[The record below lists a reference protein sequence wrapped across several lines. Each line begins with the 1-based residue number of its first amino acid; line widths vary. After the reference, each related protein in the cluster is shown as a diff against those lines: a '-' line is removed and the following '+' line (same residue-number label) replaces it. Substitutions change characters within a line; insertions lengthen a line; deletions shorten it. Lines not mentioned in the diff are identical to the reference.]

1 MSLHP
6 SREVL
11 EQFALGD
18 LGEHVAVYIASHLD
32 DCPQCAAAARALDPL
47 TAAFTATPHAPVPD
61 RLAAHILEQHHQRPV
76 EARIERTIGLGLLA
90 LSLLLALTQLH
101 LEVTALSTLSLVT
114 AILEA
119 ASLVA
124 TADVLVATMTL
135 VAAAGFAGW
144 VVLPPALRD

>member
-1 MSLHP
+1 M
-6 SREVL
+6 
-11 EQFALGD
+11 
-18 LGEHVAVYIASHLD
+18 
-32 DCPQCAAAARALDPL
+32 
-47 TAAFTATPHAPVPD
+47 
-61 RLAAHILEQHHQRPV
+61 
-76 EARIERTIGLGLLA
+76 
-90 LSLLLALTQLH
+90 SLLLALTQLH
-101 LEVTALSTLSLVT
+101 LEVTALSTISMVT